1 MATAP
6 QTRATTRTRFER
18 RFVLRNISWETYEA
32 LLRDLE
38 HRNVRLTYLRGDL
51 EFMTVAPIHEWYKS
65 LLRRAID
72 AITEELNIPIRSGG
86 STTFRRQLLKLGLEP
101 DECYWVRHEPQVR
114 GRKDLDL
121 DVDPPPDVAIEV
133 ENTRSAVNKLAV
145 YAGLGFPEVWRFN
158 GRTLRVAR
166 LQPDGSYAR
175 LDHSPTFPFLPM
187 RELVRFLG
195 QAEGTDETTWI
206 RSFRAWVRAEVAP
219 RFGEDA
225 DEGPHP

>member
-6 QTRATTRTRFER
+6 KTRATRTRFER

-32 LLRDLE
+32 LLLDL
-38 HRNVRLTYLRGDL
+38 HSSNLRLTYDRGDL
-51 EFMTVAPIHEWYKS
+51 ELMTVGPIHEWYKS
-65 LLRRAID
+65 LLGRMVESM
-72 AITEELNIPIRSGG
+72 TEELNIPIRSGG

-121 DVDPPPDVAIEV
+121 DVDPPPDLAIEV

-166 LQPDGSYAR
+166 LQPDGTYAR
-175 LDHSPTFPFLPM
+175 LDHSPTFPFLPL

-206 RSFRAWVRAEVAP
+206 RSFRTWVRAEIAP
-219 RFGEDA
+219 RMAEGVDG
-225 DEGPHP
+225 GPHP